1 MSDSATPWTAAR
13 QASLSFTISWNLLKL
28 IFIES
33 VMLSTI
39 SSSVVPFFSCP
50 QSFPASGSFP
60 TSWLCLKWPKYWV
73 ITLNMFKSLTHHQWP
88 IKPSLEGSALPWRE
102 ENQDSQ
108 MNAQEIVNSTNI
120 GSLHGSYMI
129 NKINKQIISFVRR

>member
-1 MSDSATPWTAAR
+1 MSDSATPWAAAR
-13 QASLSFTISWNLLKL
+13 QAPLSFTISRNLLKL

-33 VMLSTI
+33 VMPSTI
-39 SSSVVPFFSCP
+39 SSSVVPFSCR

-73 ITLNMFKSLTHHQWP
+73 LTLNMSKSLTHHQRP
-88 IKPSLEGSALPWRE
+88 VKPSLEGSALPWRE

-108 MNAQEIVNSTNI
+108 MNAQEIVNSTNS
-120 GSLHGSYMI
+120 GSLYGSYMNNI
-129 NKINKQIISFVRR
+129 INKQIISFVRR